1 MSGTTRT
8 HGPLADS
15 VEVDGGDG
23 MAPAGSVRNTAITMN
38 ALKTET
44 ATEWFF
50 ENASMPLCPNAS
62 RTLFRC
68 LVPQTPVPR
77 SK

>member
-8 HGPLADS
+8 HVAHGPLA

-50 ENASMPLCPNAS
+50 
-62 RTLFRC
+62 
-68 LVPQTPVPR
+68 
-77 SK
+77 